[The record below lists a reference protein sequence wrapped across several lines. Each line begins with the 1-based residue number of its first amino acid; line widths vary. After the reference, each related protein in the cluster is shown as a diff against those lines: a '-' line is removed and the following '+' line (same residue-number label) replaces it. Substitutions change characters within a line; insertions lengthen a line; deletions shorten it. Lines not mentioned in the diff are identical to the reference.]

1 LPRRHRA
8 ASLPAAL
15 RAASER
21 LAAFCF
27 CCLQRPPTSA
37 KIECSKLAK
46 VQKRKNGGERKMA
59 EELLVWLN
67 GELVPKSQ
75 AKVSVF
81 DHGFLYGDGV
91 FEGIRAYNGKVFML
105 DEHLDRLYDSAKSI
119 WLTIPLTKEQ
129 MRDAIL
135 QTLRANKLRDAYIRV
150 VVSRGEGDLGLDPR
164 KCPKPNIVIITDRI
178 ELFPEE
184 LYERGIEMV
193 TVSVRRNSPQALN
206 PNIKSLNY
214 LNNILAKIEAINAGK
229 PEGLMLTL
237 DGYVAEGTG
246 ENIFIVK
253 RGELFTPPAYMG
265 ILKGITRQVVMQL
278 AKEEGIPVH
287 EAVLTLHDVYNADE
301 CFLTG
306 TGAEIIPVVKLDGRV
321 IGDGVPGPITK
332 TLIQKFRQYTQ
343 QVGVP
348 IE

>member
-1 LPRRHRA
+1 MRKCQN
-8 ASLPAAL
+8 
-15 RAASER
+15 
-21 LAAFCF
+21 FV
-27 CCLQRPPTSA
+27 QRFNEPEA
-37 KIECSKLAK
+37 KWGAREMST
-46 VQKRKNGGERKMA
+46 
-59 EELLVWLN
+59 ELLVWLN
-67 GELVPKSQ
+67 GELVKKSQ

-91 FEGIRAYNGKVFML
+91 FEGIRSYNGRVFML
-105 DEHLDRLYDSAKSI
+105 DEHLDRLYESAKSI
-119 WLTIPLTKEQ
+119 WLTIPLTKDQ
-129 MRDAIL
+129 MKEAIL
-135 QTLRANKLRDAYIRV
+135 QTLRANNLRDAYIRV

-164 KCPKPNIVIITDRI
+164 KCPKPNVIIITDRI
-178 ELFPEE
+178 ELFPSE

-253 RGELFTPPAYMG
+253 SGKLFTPPAYMG
-265 ILKGITRQVVMQL
+265 ILKGITRQVVMKL
-278 AKEEGIPVH
+278 AQEMEIPVKEE
-287 EAVLTLHDVYNADE
+287 VLTLHDVYTADE
-301 CFLTG
+301 CFITG
-306 TGAEIIPVVKLDGRV
+306 TAAEIVPVVKLDGRV
-321 IGDGVPGPITK
+321 IGEGVPGPITK
-332 TLIQKFRQYTQ
+332 ALMQRFRAYTQ

-348 IE
+348 ID

>member
-1 LPRRHRA
+1 M
-8 ASLPAAL
+8 S
-15 RAASER
+15 
-21 LAAFCF
+21 
-27 CCLQRPPTSA
+27 T
-37 KIECSKLAK
+37 
-46 VQKRKNGGERKMA
+46 
-59 EELLVWLN
+59 ELLVWLN

-91 FEGIRAYNGKVFML
+91 FEGIRSYNGRVFML
-105 DEHLDRLYDSAKSI
+105 DEHLDRLYESAKSI

-129 MRDAIL
+129 MKEAIL
-135 QTLRANKLRDAYIRV
+135 QTLRANNLRDAYIRV

-164 KCPKPNIVIITDRI
+164 KCPKPNVVIITDRI
-178 ELFPEE
+178 ELFPSEV
-184 LYERGIEMV
+184 YEHGIEMV

-246 ENIFIVK
+246 DNIFIVK
-253 RGELFTPPAYMG
+253 GGKLFTPPAYMG
-265 ILKGITRQVVMQL
+265 ILKGITRQVVMKL
-278 AKEEGIPVH
+278 AQEMGIPVK
-287 EAVLTLHDVYNADE
+287 EEVLTLHDVYTADE
-301 CFLTG
+301 CFVTG
-306 TGAEIIPVVKLDGRV
+306 TAAEIVPVVKLDDRV
-321 IGDGVPGPITK
+321 IGEGVPGPITK
-332 TLIQKFRQYTQ
+332 ALMQKFRAYTQ

-348 IE
+348 ID

>member
-1 LPRRHRA
+1 
-8 ASLPAAL
+8 
-15 RAASER
+15 
-21 LAAFCF
+21 
-27 CCLQRPPTSA
+27 
-37 KIECSKLAK
+37 
-46 VQKRKNGGERKMA
+46 MA

-278 AKEEGIPVH
+278 AQEEGIPVH
-287 EAVLTLHDVYNADE
+287 EAVLTLHDVYIADE

-321 IGDGVPGPITK
+321 IGDGVPGPMTK

>member
-1 LPRRHRA
+1 M
-8 ASLPAAL
+8 
-15 RAASER
+15 
-21 LAAFCF
+21 
-27 CCLQRPPTSA
+27 
-37 KIECSKLAK
+37 
-46 VQKRKNGGERKMA
+46 GGKKMST
-59 EELLVWLN
+59 ELLVWIN

-91 FEGIRAYNGKVFML
+91 FEGIRSYNGKVFML
-105 DEHLDRLYDSAKSI
+105 DEHLDRLYESAKSI
-119 WLTIPLTKEQ
+119 WLTIPMSKEQ
-129 MRDAIL
+129 MKEAVL
-135 QTLRANKLRDAYIRV
+135 QTLRVNKLRDAYIRV
-150 VVSRGEGDLGLDPR
+150 VVSRGDGDLGLDPR
-164 KCPKPNIVIITDRI
+164 KCPKPNVIIITDRI
-178 ELFPEE
+178 ELFPNE

-253 RGELFTPPAYMG
+253 RKELFTPPAYMG
-265 ILKGITRQVVMQL
+265 ILKGITRQVVMNL
-278 AKEEGIPVH
+278 AREMGYPVH
-287 EAVLTLHDVYNADE
+287 ETVLTLHDVYTADE
-301 CFLTG
+301 CFITG
-306 TGAEIIPVVKLDGRV
+306 TAAEIVPVVKLDGRT
-321 IGDGVPGPITK
+321 IGEGVPGPITK
-332 TLIQKFRQYTQ
+332 ALIQKFRAYTQ